1 MPVDKSFKTY
11 RQQMKHLRDN
21 KHVICNGSDDKT
33 LLCRYGYFNLIN
45 GYKMPFVANTTNGK
59 HSYIHGTDIHHFA
72 YLKDFDDAL
81 RYLLFKYIVTAEEE
95 IRTFSGYK
103 FDQLN
108 LNGSISWYEVSAYN
122 PKISTQNIVGLI
134 SKTYSEI
141 SKSKLDYVNFYMD
154 NHKAIPTW
162 ILMKVINFSTFI
174 DFVNYSKPELKQALC
189 HLYGI
194 QRSDGSFDFP
204 LLISSLHCLRKTRNA
219 CAHNERIYCIC
230 RNNARCHNIYL
241 DLLPSSYLRDRAQK
255 TLDLLTYLK
264 FYLSTDD
271 FFALISGVKNLLQD
285 LQSKIPSQAF
295 NKVRADLGLK
305 DVQHLD
311 LLLSV
316 GKKIEYNKF
325 DSF

>member
-21 KHVICNGSDDKT
+21 KHVVCNGSNDKT

-45 GYKMPFVANTTNGK
+45 GYKMPFVANTVNGK
-59 HSYIHGTDIHHFA
+59 HFYIHDTNIYHFS
-72 YLKDFDDAL
+72 YLKNFDDAL

-108 LNGSISWYEVSAYN
+108 LNGSVSWYEVNAYD
-122 PKISTQNIVGLI
+122 PKVSTQNIVGLI

-174 DFVNYSKPELKQALC
+174 DFVNYSRPELKRALC
-189 HLYGI
+189 RLYNI
-194 QRSDGSFDFP
+194 KKSDGSFDYQ

-219 CAHNERIYCIC
+219 CAHNERVYCMY
-230 RNNARCHNIYL
+230 RNNARCNNIYL
-241 DLLPSSYLRDRAQK
+241 DLLPSSYRNDRTQK
-255 TLDLLTYLK
+255 TIDLLTYLK
-264 FYLSTDD
+264 FYLSADD
-271 FFALISGVKNLLQD
+271 YNEFITGIKNLLWE

-295 NKVRADLGLK
+295 SKVRADLGLK
-305 DVQHLD
+305 DIQHLD
-311 LLLSV
+311 ILLSV
-316 GKKIEYNKF
+316 TKQIEYNRFDKF
-325 DSF
+325 